1 MAGTVMSDEL
11 SSNYYQRNEE
21 LFKNGRWHQEIAG
34 LGLDF
39 KNKTVL
45 DLAAGTG
52 HWEEVFISLG
62 VKKVFWQDLSHY
74 FYEIAK
80 NRLKGYDNIEFFLED
95 MTGIPLEN
103 ESVDFVMCRDSL
115 YHSPDEKE
123 TLSEIYRVLRKDGY
137 LYLTAR
143 NWRRVFREVLTWKAP
158 LKLLSPFIYN
168 LTGEKYTPTN
178 FLVESCTIAGLRQFG
193 FEINKF
199 RRNDSNFC
207 ILAYK

>member
-21 LFKNGRWHQEIAG
+21 LFKNGKCHQEIAG

-39 KNKTVL
+39 NNKTVL

-62 VKKVFWQDLSHY
+62 VKKVFWQDLSRY

-80 NRLKGYDNIEFFLED
+80 NSLQGYDNIEFFLGE
-95 MTGIPLEN
+95 MTDIPLEN

-123 TLSEIYRVLRKDGY
+123 TLSEIYRVLKKDGY
-137 LYLTAR
+137 FYLTAR

-158 LKLLSPFIYN
+158 LKLLSPFIYIV
-168 LTGEKYTPTN
+168 TGKKHIPTN
-178 FLVESCTIAGLRQFG
+178 FLLEGFTIASLRQFG
-193 FEINKF
+193 FEIDKVSRDN
-199 RRNDSNFC
+199 SNFS